1 MNLDLKINQL
11 PARTWNHLGMNEAVL
26 KNIRINA
33 EGRFVAGIPKGICV
47 DAERG
52 CCAKEPDIAMA
63 DNPHKNAGSLSRHD
77 NMEEELDR
85 LLAAQKIP
93 VHRLL
98 IPAGEKIA
106 EPARFRFSCQD
117 GGHVFDRISIIAQ
130 EDSELTVVMDFS
142 SPAGSTM
149 NGAADSSSAAEGASI
164 GAIDSSSAVDGAAPA
179 PADSPSAPDAKKKLS
194 PPPAKSFAGIRTKIR
209 AGKNSL
215 LRLVQIQRLGESFT
229 FFNDID
235 SFCEEGARLELVQL
249 VFGGGNTFQGCTVQL
264 AGRES
269 SFGADIG
276 YLVQSSQRLDM
287 NYAAFHQGKQS
298 KSEINAH
305 GVLKDR
311 AFKLFRGTID
321 FQVGAAGSEGEE
333 KEDVLLLDDGVVNQT
348 IPLILC
354 AEEDVQGNHGAT
366 IGNLD
371 KELLF
376 YLESRG
382 ISKKEIYEMMARAR
396 LETVCQKIP
405 DMEARALAQSCLTG
419 TAKRLQE
426 GGAYDEH

>member
-1 MNLDLKINQL
+1 MSFDLKINQL
-11 PARTWNHLGMNEAVL
+11 PALTWNHLGMNEAVL
-26 KNIRINA
+26 KNVKIDG
-33 EGRFVAGIPKGICV
+33 EGRFEAAIPDGICV
-47 DAERG
+47 DAEKG
-52 CCAKEPDIAMA
+52 CCAKEPEEVFS
-63 DNPHKNAGSLSRHD
+63 DNSFANTESLSRHAA
-77 NMEEELDR
+77 MEAELDEQ
-85 LLAAQKIP
+85 LAARKIP
-93 VHRLL
+93 VHKLL
-98 IPAGEKIA
+98 VGAGEKIA
-106 EPARFRFSCQD
+106 QPARFHFSCPD
-117 GGHVFDRISIIAQ
+117 GGHVFDRISITAQ

-142 SPAGSTM
+142 SPIGGTAG
-149 NGAADSSSAAEGASI
+149 NAALGAAGVSPAADGPAHDATGSSLT
-164 GAIDSSSAVDGAAPA
+164 
-179 PADSPSAPDAKKKLS
+179 ADSVAHDAGTKPSPTPGD
-194 PPPAKSFAGIRTKIR
+194 SFSGIHTKFL
-209 AGKNSL
+209 AGKNAL
-215 LRLVQIQRLGESFT
+215 LRLVQIQRLGDGFT

-235 SFCEEGARLELVQL
+235 GLCEEGARFELIQL
-249 VFGGGNTFQGCTVQL
+249 VFGGGSTFQGCTVQL

-276 YLVQSSQRLDM
+276 YLVQGSQRLDM

-321 FQVGAAGSEGEE
+321 FQSGASGSEGEE

-371 KELLF
+371 EELLF

-382 ISKKEIYEMMARAR
+382 ISKAEIYEMMARAR
-396 LETVCQKIP
+396 LETVCKKIP
-405 DMEARALAQSCLTG
+405 DDEARALAQSCLDSASG
-419 TAKRLQE
+419 RLQE
-426 GGAYDEH
+426 GGTHDEH

>member
-1 MNLDLKINQL
+1 MSFDLKINQL
-11 PARTWNHLGMNEAVL
+11 PALTWNHLGMNEAVL
-26 KNIRINA
+26 KNVKIDG
-33 EGRFVAGIPKGICV
+33 EGRFEATIPDGICV
-47 DAERG
+47 DAEKG
-52 CCAKEPDIAMA
+52 CCAKEPEEVFS
-63 DNPHKNAGSLSRHD
+63 DNAIDHAASLSRHAA
-77 NMEEELDR
+77 METELNEQLETR
-85 LLAAQKIP
+85 KIP
-93 VHRLL
+93 VHKLL
-98 IPAGEKIA
+98 VGTGEKIA
-106 EPARFRFSCQD
+106 QPARFHFSCQD
-117 GGHVFDRISIIAQ
+117 GGHVFDRISITAQ

-142 SPAGSTM
+142 SPAG
-149 NGAADSSSAAEGASI
+149 ASSAAR
-164 GAIDSSSAVDGAAPA
+164 AAE
-179 PADSPSAPDAKKKLS
+179 
-194 PPPAKSFAGIRTKIR
+194 SFAGIHTKFC
-209 AGKNSL
+209 AGKNAL
-215 LRLVQIQRLGESFT
+215 LRLVQIQRPGDGFT

-235 SFCEEGARLELVQL
+235 GLCEEGARFELIQL
-249 VFGGGNTFQGCTVQL
+249 VFGGGSTFQGCTVQL

-276 YLVQSSQRLDM
+276 YLVQGSQRLDM

-321 FQVGAAGSEGEE
+321 FCSGTSGSEGEE

-371 KELLF
+371 EELLF

-382 ISKKEIYEMMARAR
+382 ISKSEIYEMMARAR
-396 LETVCQKIP
+396 LETVCQKIS
-405 DMEARALAQSCLTG
+405 DGEARTLAQSCLNSALG
-419 TAKRLQE
+419 QVRE
-426 GGAYDEH
+426 GGTHDEH